1 MLRGSLRRAIV
12 ALGVVVLAAGS
23 LFAVGQSAAAKGQFS
38 RRASVIHLLHRV
50 GPIGSL
56 ARRSPSVR
64 ANLAGPENP
73 LDPELYRVHSREG
86 QELEGGDAIH
96 EGEQPAPHATVTSGV
111 SGTGG
116 GTSFDALNHFDSR
129 YSDGGNQFSGEPPD
143 QGLCASGNRE
153 FEIVNSVV
161 QVYTA
166 SGHALIAGTP
176 GIPGTAPV
184 GLSLNEFF
192 GVPTSFVR
200 PDGPF
205 GPFVFDVS
213 CQYDRAAKRWFVLA
227 DWLSLDPKT
236 GDFSGP
242 AGFYIAVSRTP
253 RPLGS
258 FDVYSVDTTN
268 NGKNGT
274 PNHHCSSGFCFGDYP
289 HMAIDKA
296 CTRRHHERVR
306 QPGRRRVPRRAAVR
320 VLEERPDQRRRGA
333 DDGRDPEHLLPR
345 DERLRLLDRAGRVV
359 AEGLRDRAPRH
370 DVPRDVA
377 VAVRGRHRA
386 RHLAVASDEHGLD
399 RHTPNLHLVETS
411 IPTDDY
417 AAPPSAR
424 QKPGDTP
431 LLDCENDPNCIGA
444 ANPVQQGPWPLDA
457 GDGTVGGGWL
467 RNGVVYLVAGAAL
480 AGNGGAL
487 IAEDGLT
494 WSPIPVHAGVAYWG
508 LRPGRF
514 TDHVG
519 LVFQGAAAV
528 TGQNITYPSIAMNG
542 SGKGAIGATLVGP
555 NVYPSASYLPFNT
568 AGPSGSV
575 VVAGAGAGPNDG
587 FTATFD
593 GAYRTRWG
601 DYGEATVAPGGTV
614 WLASEYINQTCND
627 VTFNADRRVGTR
639 ARSSPTGRRGCTR
652 CSRRRS
658 DVPAGRARSAGTSC
672 VFTPRGGTRLGRSPR
687 RPSCGSSPSLPVR
700 GSAAFRAPYPSGL
713 GNGRPSTSASRRAG
727 GRRRTP

>member
-12 ALGVVVLAAGS
+12 AFGVVVLAAGS
-23 LFAVGQSAAAKGQFS
+23 LFAVGQSAAAKGQSS

-64 ANLAGPENP
+64 ANALAGDRNP

-161 QVYTA
+161 QVYTT

-242 AGFYIAVSRTP
+242 GGFYIAVSRTP

-268 NGKNGT
+268 NGTNGT

-289 HMAIDKA
+289 HMAINRASLVVTTNEFDNLGAGEFHGAQLYAFSKSDLINGVA
-296 CTRRHHERVR
+296 APTMAVIPNIFSHAMNDFGYSIEPVASL
-306 QPGRRRVPRRAAVR
+306 PRR
-320 VLEERPDQRRRGA
+320 
-333 DDGRDPEHLLPR
+333 
-345 DERLRLLDRAGRVV
+345 
-359 AEGLRDRAPRH
+359 LRDGAPRH

-386 RHLAVASDEHGLD
+386 RHLAVAPDEHGLD
-399 RHTPNLHLVETS
+399 RSHAEPAPGRDVDPDRRLRV
-411 IPTDDY
+411 
-417 AAPPSAR
+417 AAV
-424 QKPGDTP
+424 
-431 LLDCENDPNCIGA
+431 GA
-444 ANPVQQGPWPLDA
+444 AEA
-457 GDGTVGGGWL
+457 G
-467 RNGVVYLVAGAAL
+467 R
-480 AGNGGAL
+480 
-487 IAEDGLT
+487 
-494 WSPIPVHAGVAYWG
+494 H
-508 LRPGRF
+508 
-514 TDHVG
+514 
-519 LVFQGAAAV
+519 AAA
-528 TGQNITYPSIAMNG
+528 
-542 SGKGAIGATLVGP
+542 
-555 NVYPSASYLPFNT
+555 
-568 AGPSGSV
+568 
-575 VVAGAGAGPNDG
+575 
-587 FTATFD
+587 
-593 GAYRTRWG
+593 
-601 DYGEATVAPGGTV
+601 
-614 WLASEYINQTCND
+614 
-627 VTFNADRRVGTR
+627 
-639 ARSSPTGRRGCTR
+639 
-652 CSRRRS
+652 
-658 DVPAGRARSAGTSC
+658 
-672 VFTPRGGTRLGRSPR
+672 RLRE
-687 RPSCGSSPSLPVR
+687 
-700 GSAAFRAPYPSGL
+700 
-713 GNGRPSTSASRRAG
+713 
-727 GRRRTP
+727 RRRTASARPTRSSRARGRWTPVTAPSAAGGCGTGSSTWWPARRSPATAAR

>member
-1 MLRGSLRRAIV
+1 M
-12 ALGVVVLAAGS
+12 
-23 LFAVGQSAAAKGQFS
+23 
-38 RRASVIHLLHRV
+38 
-50 GPIGSL
+50 
-56 ARRSPSVR
+56 
-64 ANLAGPENP
+64 
-73 LDPELYRVHSREG
+73 HSREG

-268 NGKNGT
+268 NGTNGT

-289 HMAIDKA
+289 HMAIDRASLVVTTNEFDNLGAGEFHGAQLYAFSKA
-296 CTRRHHERVR
+296 DLISGV
-306 QPGRRRVPRRAAVR
+306 AAPTMAVIPNIFSHAMNDFGYSIEP
-320 VLEERPDQRRRGA
+320 VA
-333 DDGRDPEHLLPR
+333 SLPR
-345 DERLRLLDRAGRVV
+345 DYETAHHGTMYLGMSQAPFADATAHGISLWRLTNT
-359 AEGLRDRAPRH
+359 
-370 DVPRDVA
+370 
-377 VAVRGRHRA
+377 
-386 RHLAVASDEHGLD
+386 ASID
-399 RHTPNLHLVETS
+399 HTPNLHLVETS

-431 LLDCENDPNCIGA
+431 LLDCENDLNCIGA

-528 TGQNITYPSIAMNG
+528 TGHEPHVPEHRDERVRQGRDRRHAGRSQRLPVG
-542 SGKGAIGATLVGP
+542 LVPPVQHGRTLGLGRRRRCRRGPQRRVHGHVRRRVSHEVGR
-555 NVYPSASYLPFNT
+555 LRR
-568 AGPSGSV
+568 G
-575 VVAGAGAGPNDG
+575 DG
-587 FTATFD
+587 
-593 GAYRTRWG
+593 RTRWNG
-601 DYGEATVAPGGTV
+601 
-614 WLASEYINQTCND
+614 LAGVGVHQPD
-627 VTFNADRRVGTR
+627 V
-639 ARSSPTGRRGCTR
+639 
-652 CSRRRS
+652 RRR
-658 DVPAGRARSAGTSC
+658 DVQ
-672 VFTPRGGTRLGRSPR
+672 R
-687 RPSCGSSPSLPVR
+687 R
-700 GSAAFRAPYPSGL
+700 
-713 GNGRPSTSASRRAG
+713 
-727 GRRRTP
+727 